1 MSGGG
6 LPPEMPDSV
15 LIMITVPR
23 HWRRLTESEVVRAL
37 RHNQPHL
44 LPFIAREIKN
54 WQGVDA
60 LDLVGLQEL
69 IDERKKVQPKVVD
82 A

>member
-1 MSGGG
+1 MSDT
-6 LPPEMPDSV
+6 DSV

-23 HWRRLTESEVVRAL
+23 HWRRLTLSEVERAL
-37 RHNQPHL
+37 RYNQRHL
-44 LPFIAREIKN
+44 LPSIATEIKR
-54 WQGVDA
+54 WQDVDE

-69 IDERKKVQPKVVD
+69 IDERKKVQPKAVD